1 MSTVI
6 DIVPDSEALVRD
18 AGARLVNAI
27 QTAVAARGRALI
39 VLTGGGNGIGLLK
52 YLGTQ
57 GQQIDWS
64 KVHLFWGDERYVP
77 EDDDERNEKQAREV
91 LLDHIDI
98 PPSQVHPMAASDG
111 EFGDD
116 LAAAALAYEQLLA
129 ANAAPGDLVPNFDVH
144 LLGMGPEGHINSLFP
159 DTSAVLETTRMVV
172 SVENSPKPPPQRI
185 TLTLPAIQRSREVWL
200 MVSGAGKADAAA
212 AALGG
217 AQPVSVPAAGAI
229 GLETTLWLLNEEAA
243 ANLPDKGRSD

>member
-6 DIVPDSEALVRD
+6 DIVPDSEALVRA

-77 EDDDERNEKQAREV
+77 EDDDERNEKQAREA

-111 EFGDD
+111 EFGGD

-129 ANAAPGDLVPNFDVH
+129 ANASPGEPVPNFDVH

-159 DTSAVLETTRMVV
+159 DTPAVLETTRMVV
-172 SVENSPKPPPQRI
+172 AVEDSPKPPPQRI

-200 MVSGAGKADAAA
+200 LVAGAGKADAAA
-212 AALGG
+212 AAIGG

-229 GLETTLWLLNEEAA
+229 GLETTLWLLDEEAA
-243 ANLPDKGRSD
+243 AKLPDKARSD